1 MIGPSLSLTGTSIP
15 FVSSAITNYSYY
27 NEVGG
32 KRCRSIVQLNKLR
45 SLFVLSA
52 RSINRHSYKLFIY
65 RWLGEASVNVSTDLV
80 FYIYRLLQFQTVSI
94 ITEVKLFDKSFLFL
108 FLFTGF
114 FKDLLANSKKVFHE
128 MFKKTYGILYEQ
140 NSFVFTD
147 LFKELENYY
156 AKGTVSFQ
164 WFSLWPRSLH
174 SNHLSQTILISYN
187 TFKLTRQ

>member
-1 MIGPSLSLTGTSIP
+1 MIGPSLSLTGRSIR

-27 NEVGG
+27 NEAGG

-52 RSINRHSYKLFIY
+52 RSINRHSYKLFIC

-80 FYIYRLLQFQTVSI
+80 FYIFRLLQFQTVLI
-94 ITEVKLFDKSFLFL
+94 NTEAKLFDKPFLFL

-164 WFSLWPRSLH
+164 WFLLWPRSLH
-174 SNHLSQTILISYN
+174 SSHLSQTISISYD
-187 TFKLTRQ
+187 TYELTRQ